1 MINAIWSMVFKSLR
15 RNASRNALQA
25 SLIFFSAFAMAYFAQ
40 FLAGVTRNYTDNL
53 VHLASG
59 DMFIASAIAP
69 EDAENLFEREYEFL
83 NIPQDVIEQIQA
95 LPFVTEVHPRI
106 DHQVRVSLPEDTLV
120 SGLSAFEPTLEPKLV
135 RNFSFNEG
143 RMINNDAY
151 EVIVPS
157 DLARR
162 YQISVGNSLPML
174 ARTST
179 KKMNLVNF
187 EVVGI
192 FETNSLSAW
201 FNNYMYTSVSAAR
214 SLINDPTIVTRL
226 NIHIQ
231 DADNKDE
238 ALDGVSA
245 IMNENLASASVP
257 AALTWWED
265 GAEFFTSLVFGIEA
279 GFFIIVG
286 VICTILACSM
296 GLATIIG
303 VIERTKEIATLGA
316 LGAPPAKIRKIF
328 IMESVLLSDLSS
340 LLGVGV
346 AAIAFM
352 ITLKYGIPITNPEL
366 QGFLGASK
374 FYPAFDIAG
383 FIVPFLI
390 CKLVTANVSFL
401 VATKACKRPIT
412 EALADR

>member
-1 MINAIWSMVFKSLR
+1 MINAIWSMVFKSLL
-15 RNASRNALQA
+15 RNASRNILQA

-59 DMFIASAIAP
+59 NLFISSAVSP

-83 NIPQDVIEQIQA
+83 HIPQSVIAEIA
-95 LPFVTEVHPRI
+95 DLPYVTAVHPRI
-106 DHQVRVSLPEDTLV
+106 DHQVRVSLPNDTLV
-120 SGLSAFEPTLEPKLV
+120 SGLSAFDPTLEPKLV
-135 RNFSFNEG
+135 RNFDFIEG
-143 RMINNDAY
+143 RMMNDASY

-162 YQISVGNSLPML
+162 YQISLGNSLPML

-201 FNNYMYTSVSAAR
+201 FNNYMYTSVSSAR
-214 SLINDPTIVTRL
+214 GLINDPNVVTRL

-231 DADNKDE
+231 DADYKED
-238 ALDGVSA
+238 ALANVTS
-245 IMNENLASASVP
+245 IMNEGLASKNIP
-257 AALTWWED
+257 LALTWWED

-296 GLATIIG
+296 GLATVIG

-316 LGAPPAKIRKIF
+316 LGAPPSKIRKIF
-328 IMESVLLSDLSS
+328 IMENVLLSDLAS
-340 LLGVGV
+340 LLGVGL
-346 AAIAFM
+346 AAIAFL
-352 ITLKYGIPITNPEL
+352 ITLKYGIPIANPEL